1 MLPILGEF
9 RECLDN
15 IMIQSIH
22 SSILLYGYES
32 YTGRFIKWYAEYY
45 HNIKIDY
52 LVSTDMSRGR
62 AYDSEIF
69 RPSVIDFNYRNVR
82 QAVIWVT
89 EPMTQNLRVDLEGKG
104 YVKGKTYFDFYE
116 AIYGSDIYGKNE
128 EDTDIFRKKKEG
140 KRDIQF
146 LEWLEW
152 KYGCNFVTRIH
163 HDFLEV
169 AGEHGGGYGCTTQKE
184 IFPILDHCHCIPQ
197 MDDAIFDYGCGKG
210 GALVSFLD
218 YGFQRVGGVEYE
230 PKIYDVLKENINLL
244 ELESRVEILYG
255 DAGEIMEPLDSY
267 NWFYFFLPFDN
278 YIFEKCVKAICESY
292 KRKKRKIRIISISP
306 YSHECIEKTD
316 VFRLTNQFT
325 IDMRQ
330 RVVDVFESYDRKK

>member
-89 EPMTQNLRVDLEGKG
+89 EPMTQNLRVDL
-104 YVKGKTYFDFYE
+104 
-116 AIYGSDIYGKNE
+116 
-128 EDTDIFRKKKEG
+128 
-140 KRDIQF
+140 
-146 LEWLEW
+146 
-152 KYGCNFVTRIH
+152 
-163 HDFLEV
+163 
-169 AGEHGGGYGCTTQKE
+169 
-184 IFPILDHCHCIPQ
+184 
-197 MDDAIFDYGCGKG
+197 
-210 GALVSFLD
+210 
-218 YGFQRVGGVEYE
+218 
-230 PKIYDVLKENINLL
+230 
-244 ELESRVEILYG
+244 
-255 DAGEIMEPLDSY
+255 
-267 NWFYFFLPFDN
+267 
-278 YIFEKCVKAICESY
+278 
-292 KRKKRKIRIISISP
+292 
-306 YSHECIEKTD
+306 
-316 VFRLTNQFT
+316 
-325 IDMRQ
+325 
-330 RVVDVFESYDRKK
+330 